1 MGKQSPG
8 ITTGTGEDESILLPN
23 PFSPWPGPLGP
34 RICLL
39 PTPSP
44 SLLSAHHTV
53 SPCGFW
59 KDFVL
64 GTILRPMI
72 TRHPAPSSP
81 VRCSWFHRETGPSK
95 QALPFPP
102 SRHQKRNLTTAGSW
116 APATWKDLLPWLRSF
131 VLVLSGPLCLLK
143 GRVGGWGLP
152 LDSL

>member
-1 MGKQSPG
+1 MSGRGKPIQRFHERGFSVSRDAVFSRAGLVTCLPSSSWGSRARGSPQA
-8 ITTGTGEDESILLPN
+8 
-23 PFSPWPGPLGP
+23 LG
-34 RICLL
+34 RMKAFYFRTLFLRGLGHWGLETCLL

-81 VRCSWFHRETGPSK
+81 ARCLWFHRETGPSK
-95 QALPFPP
+95 QALPFPS
-102 SRHQKRNLTTAGSW
+102 SRRQKRNLTTAGS
-116 APATWKDLLPWLRSF
+116 
-131 VLVLSGPLCLLK
+131 
-143 GRVGGWGLP
+143 
-152 LDSL
+152 